1 MWLEPTPVID
11 FPEESSVTA
20 APGKRPRMTDVGK
33 KAGVSAC
40 TVSRAFNAP
49 DTVRPEIRQ
58 RILDAAEALNYSL
71 NPSAKALRLQTT
83 HIFGVVIPTLDHA
96 LFAKLVHSFQETLSR
111 SGYAPVVVTTGF
123 DNRRVFDE
131 IEMLIERGAEG
142 LLMVGKVEDER
153 VRRFL
158 KRTGIPA
165 VTTYSYVDDAIPSI
179 GFDNYHS
186 IAQAV
191 EYLAALGHRQ
201 MAMIAGPS
209 TGNDRQQSRIQ
220 AFRDAEAK
228 YAKSAPWPVIEHSY
242 ADAYSAGAEVLRD
255 LLASRPDI
263 TAVVC
268 NSDTFAI
275 SALLEM
281 QRQGVRVPED
291 LSIIGHDDME
301 LAPLLTPS
309 LSTVAVPA
317 SDMGHRCAQALLNAK
332 LHGAAITPVKLDANL
347 IIRGSTGPVRRRRLG
362 HAK

>member
-1 MWLEPTPVID
+1 MWLEPSITVID
-11 FPEESSVTA
+11 FYEESPVA
-20 APGKRPRMTDVGK
+20 VAPGKRPRMTDVGK

-71 NPSAKALRLQTT
+71 NPSAKALRLQAT

-96 LFAKLVHSFQETLSR
+96 LFAKLVHSFEETLSR
-111 SGYAPVVVTTGF
+111 SGYAPVVATTGF
-123 DNRRVFDE
+123 DNTHVFE
-131 IEMLIERGAEG
+131 HIQTLVERGAEG
-142 LLMVGKVEDER
+142 LLMVGKVEDDK

-158 KRTGIPA
+158 TRTGLPA
-165 VTTYSYVDDAIPSI
+165 VTTYSFVEDRIPSI
-179 GFDNYHS
+179 GFDNYQS

-191 EYLAALGHRQ
+191 DYLAALGHRQ

-209 TGNDRQQSRIQ
+209 RGNDRQQSRIR
-220 AFRDAEAK
+220 AFRDAEARCGNGR
-228 YAKSAPWPVIEHSY
+228 PWPVIEHSY
-242 ADAYSAGAEVLRD
+242 AHAYTAGAEILRD
-255 LLASRPDI
+255 LLASEPGI
-263 TAVVC
+263 TAIVC

-275 SALLEM
+275 GALLEM

-291 LSIIGHDDME
+291 ISIIGHDDME

-317 SDMGHRCAQALLNAK
+317 ADMGHRCAQALLNAK
-332 LHGAAITPVKLDANL
+332 LHRAPIVPVKLDANL
-347 IIRGSTGPVRRRRLG
+347 IIRGSTGPVRRDF
-362 HAK
+362 